1 MIILS
6 TFILTE
12 LGFLY
17 AISFIL
23 SPPKK
28 KKNVNNSTETKQNS
42 PETVMTVWGN
52 TSILF
57 FFIVRLI
64 ILFML
69 SRDQLFVIPWT
80 VALQTL
86 LFMGFFRQGY

>member
-1 MIILS
+1 MIILY

-12 LGFLY
+12 LDC
-17 AISFIL
+17 FICRIIY
-23 SPPKK
+23 PFPYKK
-28 KKNVNNSTETKQNS
+28 IKCKQQHRNKS
-42 PETVMTVWGN
+42 ETVMTVWGN
-52 TSILF
+52 SSILF

-64 ILFML
+64 TLLML
-69 SRDQLFVIPWT
+69 SRNQLFVIPWT